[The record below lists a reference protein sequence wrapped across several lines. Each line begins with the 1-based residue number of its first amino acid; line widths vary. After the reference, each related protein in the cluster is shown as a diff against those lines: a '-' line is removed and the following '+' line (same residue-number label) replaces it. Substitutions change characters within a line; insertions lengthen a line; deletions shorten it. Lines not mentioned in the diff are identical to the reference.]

1 MLLKMKKTSLFII
14 AFFFASI
21 SVSVAQNIIYSE
33 PERDETTN
41 MAYEIIGK
49 INGNILIYKG
59 YRDVHFI
66 AIYNNEMKLVKK
78 VRQEYIYDAI
88 IDADFIQYQDFFYM
102 IYQYYKRGVVYSI
115 GVKIDGNGNKID
127 NPIVLD
133 TTSVSTSSNKV
144 YSLSVS
150 EDKQKIL
157 LFKIN
162 TKSDKEHIVTTL
174 LFDKQLSL
182 LHKSKMVVDMPEKND
197 FLAEFAVD
205 NDGDIAFMREAGT
218 KQNDNIN
225 KLTLLTKAAF
235 SDNLKLYDVKLNNVY
250 LDDIKLKVDN
260 ANKHY
265 LVTSFY
271 SKQHRGNVD
280 GLFVYL
286 YDKKTDKELLTTSV
300 LFNDDLRN
308 QARSESNAKMAFNN
322 FFLRNIIMKQDGGF
336 VIIAESVYTSSRGNA
351 FNRWDYLYGSPFW
364 NPGSYYYYGSP
375 FSYYNY
381 PWYYNNNTFGG
392 GVRYYA
398 DNIAILSFDDKSKM
412 EWSNV
417 IVKSQFDDNTDNYI
431 GYGLLNSGSEVH
443 ILFNILEKRNWLLTD
458 QTFSD
463 EGQLVRKPTLKN
475 LDKGYEFMPRQA
487 KQTGSKQLIVP
498 CMYRNYV
505 CFAKIDL

>member
-1 MLLKMKKTSLFII
+1 MKKTVLFI
-14 AFFFASI
+14 AVLFFL
-21 SVSVAQNIIYSE
+21 SVLVTHAQNIIYSE
-33 PERDETTN
+33 PDRTETTN
-41 MAYEIIGK
+41 TSYEIIGK

-59 YRDVHFI
+59 YRDLHFI
-66 AIYNNEMKLVKK
+66 AIYDNEMKLIKK
-78 VRQEYIYDAI
+78 VRQEYISDAI

-102 IYQYYKRGVVYSI
+102 IYQYHKRGIVYSM

-127 NPIVLD
+127 NPILLD
-133 TTSVSTSSNKV
+133 TTNVSVASNKV
-144 YSLSVS
+144 YSLSIS

-174 LFDKQLSL
+174 LFDKQLNV
-182 LHKSKMVVDMPEKND
+182 LHKSKILVDMPEKND
-197 FLAEFAVD
+197 FLAEFVVD
-205 NDGDIAFMREAGT
+205 NDGDVAFMREAGT

-225 KLTLLTKAAF
+225 KLTLFTKSAF
-235 SDNLKLYDVKLNNVY
+235 SDNLKLYDIKLSNIY

-260 ANKHY
+260 VNKHY

-286 YDKKTDKELLTTSV
+286 CDKKADKELLTTSV
-300 LFNDDLRN
+300 LFTDDLRN
-308 QARSESNAKMAFNN
+308 QAKSDGGIKTAFNN
-322 FFLRNIIMKQDGGF
+322 FFIRNIIMKQDGGF
-336 VIIAESVYTSSRGNA
+336 VIITESVYTSSRGNA
-351 FNRWDYLYGSPFW
+351 FNRWDYLYGSPYW

-375 FSYYNY
+375 YSYYNY
-381 PWYYNNNTFGG
+381 PWRYNNTFGN

-398 DNIAILSFDDKSKM
+398 DNIVILSFDDKSKM

-417 IVKSQFDDNTDNYI
+417 IPKSQFDDNSDNYI
-431 GYGLLNSGSEVH
+431 GYGLVNSGSEIH
-443 ILFNILEKRNWLLTD
+443 ILFNVLEKRNWLLTD

-463 EGQLVRKPTLKN
+463 DGQLNRKPTLKN
-475 LDKGYEFMPRQA
+475 LDKGYEFMPSQA